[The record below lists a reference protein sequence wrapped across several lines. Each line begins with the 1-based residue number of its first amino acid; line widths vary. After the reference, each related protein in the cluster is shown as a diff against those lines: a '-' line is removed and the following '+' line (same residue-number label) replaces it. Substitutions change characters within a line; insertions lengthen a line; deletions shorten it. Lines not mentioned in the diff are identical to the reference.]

1 MKYDPNDS
9 EHTALKAQTFY
20 ENRYRAV
27 LRAHPKCSDPD
38 HPGCHL
44 CEEDEEDDDI
54 QTYADDKDDIQKYE

>member
-9 EHTALKAQTFY
+9 EHAELKAQTFY
-20 ENRYRAV
+20 ENRYKAV
-27 LRAHPKCSDPD
+27 LRAHPKCNDPD

-44 CEEDEEDDDI
+44 CEDDEDDDI